1 LKRVVSKRRDVTVLK
16 KVLDEIYRATQD
28 FRKPSKAS
36 FDGVD
41 SEGTYFVRD
50 EDTGDKVFVSH
61 PRRLGYYKN
70 GIKARIDNLAYEYCV
85 SNFTLT
91 PQDIVVDVGAHS
103 GEFGLW
109 ATRYTA
115 NYLGIDPDPQAF
127 RALRKNFPLSKLE
140 NLAIGAEAGQAR
152 LSLAT
157 STGDSSFHL
166 TGRHPSVTVE
176 VATLDQIIEKHFS
189 SAPIALIKV
198 EAEGHEPE
206 VLNSGKSALARTSW
220 VTLDAGEERGGVS
233 TAPDCLNFLYSLG
246 FTLEKVFLRRG
257 IFLLRG
263 PCASQTKH

>member
-1 LKRVVSKRRDVTVLK
+1 MLK
-16 KVLDEIYRATQD
+16 KILDAIYRATQD

-41 SEGTYFVRD
+41 SEGTYFVLD
-50 EDTGDKVFVSH
+50 EDRGEKVFVSH
-61 PRRLGYYKN
+61 PRRLGYYKS
-70 GIKARIDNLAYEYCV
+70 GVRARIDNLASEYCV
-85 SNFTLT
+85 SDFTLS

-109 ATRYTA
+109 ATRHTA

-127 RALRKNFPLSKLE
+127 RALRKNLPLSKLE
-140 NLAIGAEAGQAR
+140 NLAIGSKAGQAK

-166 TGRHPSVTVE
+166 TGHHPRVTVE
-176 VATLDQIIEKHFS
+176 VATLDWIIEKRFS

-206 VLNSGKSALARTSW
+206 VLSSGKSALARTSW

-257 IFLLRG
+257 IFLLKG
-263 PCASQTKH
+263 PVATRAK